1 MGEKGFREM
10 TSSAEEVIDIY
21 PNMFNFCKEFGCH
34 CDISE
39 AHQILWS
46 LGILDEEFQ
55 FHEPVISSSRVPSLQ
70 GQDDLM
76 TVLCG
81 IYDAKETRGATT
93 PVEDTS
99 LPQVVEM
106 ITIELWIRMASEKN
120 SVATGM
126 GCSMFSSHLRES

>member
-1 MGEKGFREM
+1 MGEKDFREM

-21 PNMFNFCKEFGCH
+21 PNMFHFWEEFGCH

-55 FHEPVISSSRVPSLQ
+55 FYELVISSSRVPSLQ

-76 TVLCG
+76 TVPGADLGGGCRGCAPPPHPRDDLRFSNTTGILQTKKLCCLLVL
-81 IYDAKETRGATT
+81 K
-93 PVEDTS
+93 
-99 LPQVVEM
+99 
-106 ITIELWIRMASEKN
+106 
-120 SVATGM
+120 
-126 GCSMFSSHLRES
+126 

>member
-21 PNMFNFCKEFGCH
+21 PNMFNFRKEFGCQ

-55 FHEPVISSSRVPSLQ
+55 FHKLVISSSRVY
-70 GQDDLM
+70 
-76 TVLCG
+76 G
-81 IYDAKETRGATT
+81 IYDARETRGATT
-93 PVEDTS
+93 TVEDTS

-106 ITIELWIRMASEKN
+106 ITIELWIRIASEKN
-120 SVATGM
+120 LVATGM

>member
-1 MGEKGFREM
+1 
-10 TSSAEEVIDIY
+10 
-21 PNMFNFCKEFGCH
+21 
-34 CDISE
+34 
-39 AHQILWS
+39 
-46 LGILDEEFQ
+46 
-55 FHEPVISSSRVPSLQ
+55 
-70 GQDDLM
+70 M

-106 ITIELWIRMASEKN
+106 ITIELWIRIASEKN
-120 SVATGM
+120 SVAKGM